1 MFWVKS
7 VTESMKTERPH
18 ESDVTQSR
26 FGTVLFIFNL
36 VGIQF
41 GTQSTSSVHSAYN
54 ATTVV
59 CFYITCVSCFMDPF
73 VNKDNLEELMKSI
86 RIGFSMPLI
95 VLVHMFIRYNSSLNK
110 MPYN

>member
-1 MFWVKS
+1 MFWMKS

-26 FGTVLFIFNL
+26 FGTVLFIFKL
-36 VGIQF
+36 VGIQL
-41 GTQSTSSVHSAYN
+41 GTQSISPVQSAYN
-54 ATTVV
+54 TTIVV

-73 VNKDNLEELMKSI
+73 LNEDNSDELMKSI
-86 RIGFSMPLI
+86 RIGFAMPLI